1 LCNEVGIKQRFSSV
15 EHPQTNGQ
23 TEAANK
29 VILKALK
36 RRISSART
44 SWPEEIP
51 QILWAYH
58 TTPQTTTHETPFNL
72 VYGTD
77 ALLPIELGN
86 PTRERVPPEADYQ
99 SIHGNLDVLEEVR
112 ELARITSEATRRRV
126 ERRYQTKVRPR
137 NFKENDLV
145 LRKAHAAELEDKLSP
160 KWVGPFRIQKVLL
173 GGAYKLETLDGTII
187 PRTWNAANLR
197 FYFS

>member
-1 LCNEVGIKQRFSSV
+1 M

-23 TEAANK
+23 AEAANK
-29 VILKALK
+29 VILRALK

-51 QILWAYH
+51 QILWAYN
-58 TTPQTTTHETPFNL
+58 TTPQSTTHETPFNL

-77 ALLPIELGN
+77 ALHPIELGN
-86 PTRERVPPEADYQ
+86 SSREKVASEADKQ
-99 SIHGNLDVLEEVR
+99 SIRGNLDVLEEVR
-112 ELARITSEATRRRV
+112 ELARITSEAIKRRV
-126 ERRYQTKVRPR
+126 ERRYKTKVKPR
-137 NFKENDLV
+137 DFKENDLV
-145 LRKAHAAELEDKLSP
+145 LRKAHAIELEDKLSP
-160 KWVGPFRIQKVLL
+160 KWVGPFRVQKVLF
-173 GGAYKLETLDGTII
+173 GGAYKLETLDGTTI

>member
-1 LCNEVGIKQRFSSV
+1 V

-23 TEAANK
+23 AEAANK
-29 VILKALK
+29 VILRALK

-51 QILWAYH
+51 QILWAYN
-58 TTPQTTTHETPFNL
+58 TTPQSTTHETPFNL

-77 ALLPIELGN
+77 ALHPIELGN
-86 PTRERVPPEADYQ
+86 SSREKVASEADKQ
-99 SIHGNLDVLEEVR
+99 SIRGNLDVLEEVR
-112 ELARITSEATRRRV
+112 ELARITSEAIKRRV
-126 ERRYQTKVRPR
+126 ERRYKTKVKPR
-137 NFKENDLV
+137 DFKENDLV
-145 LRKAHAAELEDKLSP
+145 LRKAHAIELEDKLSP
-160 KWVGPFRIQKVLL
+160 KWVGPFRVQKVLF
-173 GGAYKLETLDGTII
+173 GGAYKLETLDGTTI